1 MNAGADRPLRPR
13 QAALAM
19 VGAMALVGAVDTTVV
34 EIAQVMSVWQFF
46 AVRTAL
52 AAPLIVLIAW
62 AIGMSLRPVS
72 WRAVI
77 LRSALIAAA
86 MVLYFGAL
94 GFVPIAQAL
103 AGLFTAPIFVLLIT
117 VFVQGKRIGI
127 WRILAVGIGFLGV
140 ILVLEP
146 GSEGFHPAMAIP
158 LLGGLLYASGSV
170 ITRTLCA
177 HETTLT
183 LLLGMFVGQ
192 AVFGL
197 IGMALVP
204 GGEDFITRAVTWDLG
219 PVAHW
224 IVAQAVLSLVGVGLI
239 IWAYQNGEASHV
251 TVFEYT
257 IFIFGPLVAFLA
269 FGQTVGPVALIGIA
283 CIAAAGTIIALRS
296 GA

>member
-1 MNAGADRPLRPR
+1 
-13 QAALAM
+13 M

-34 EIAQVMSVWQFF
+34 EIAKVVSVWQFF
-46 AVRTAL
+46 VVRTAL
-52 AAPLIVLIAW
+52 AAPMICLIAW
-62 AIGMSLRPVS
+62 VIGMSLRPVS
-72 WRAVI
+72 WRAVM

-103 AGLFTAPIFVLLIT
+103 AGLFTAPIFILLIT

-140 ILVLEP
+140 VLVLDP
-146 GSEGFHPAMAIP
+146 GSDGFHPAMAIP

-177 HETTLT
+177 QETTLSM
-183 LLLGMFVGQ
+183 LLGMFLWQ
-192 AVFGL
+192 AIFGL
-197 IGMALVP
+197 IGMAVAP
-204 GGEDFITRAVTWDLG
+204 VGDDFITRPVTWDLW

-224 IVAQAVLSLVGVGLI
+224 IVAQAVLSLMGVGLI

-257 IFIFGPLVAFLA
+257 IFIFGPLVAYLA
-269 FGQTVGPVALIGIA
+269 FGQTVGPMALLGIA
-283 CIAAAGTIIALRS
+283 LIAAAGTIIALRS
-296 GA
+296 GP